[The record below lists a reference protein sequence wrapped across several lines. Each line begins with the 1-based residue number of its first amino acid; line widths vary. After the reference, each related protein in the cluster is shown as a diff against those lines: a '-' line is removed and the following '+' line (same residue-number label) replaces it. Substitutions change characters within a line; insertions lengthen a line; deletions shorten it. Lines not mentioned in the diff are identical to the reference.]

1 MQLEETRVRKPE
13 WLKIK
18 LPTGNNFSQLN
29 KNIQENKLHTIC
41 ESGRCPNKEECWGAG
56 TATIMILGNVC
67 TRSCQFCNVE
77 TGKPEDV
84 DIFEPAR
91 VAQSVKKMGAKH
103 IVITSVDRDDLIDG
117 GANIWSATIKA
128 IRRHAPSTTMETLIP
143 DFKGMTNLLDIIIEA
158 NPEVVSHNLETV
170 ERLSKQVRVQAQFSR
185 SLFVLKYL
193 KDQGIRR
200 TKCGLMLGLGE
211 TDEEIYETMDK
222 LREANVDVL
231 TLGQYLQPTRKHLP
245 VSRYVTPELFDKYR
259 EIALEKGFLFVE
271 SGPMVRSSYHA
282 EKHML

>member
-1 MQLEETRVRKPE
+1 
-13 WLKIK
+13 
-18 LPTGNNFSQLN
+18 
-29 KNIQENKLHTIC
+29 
-41 ESGRCPNKEECWGAG
+41 
-56 TATIMILGNVC
+56 
-67 TRSCQFCNVE
+67 
-77 TGKPEDV
+77 
-84 DIFEPAR
+84 

-282 EKHML
+282 EKHIL